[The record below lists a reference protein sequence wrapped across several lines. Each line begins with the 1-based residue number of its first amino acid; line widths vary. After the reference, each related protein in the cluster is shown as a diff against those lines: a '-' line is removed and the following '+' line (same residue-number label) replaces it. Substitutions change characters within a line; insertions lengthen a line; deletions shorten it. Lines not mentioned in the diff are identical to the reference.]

1 MILEQF
7 YLGCLAHASY
17 VIADER
23 TRAAVVVDPQRDID
37 RYVAFAR
44 DRSFHIG
51 HVVLTH
57 FHADFVAGHLELR
70 DRVGAIIYLGAR
82 ARAEYAFTPL
92 ADGETI
98 ELGTIRLQALETPGH
113 TVESISLLVYD
124 LARNPTEPH
133 AVLTGDTLFVGDVGR
148 PDLRVALGWSAAELG
163 SMLYDSVHSKLLTLP
178 DATLVYPAHGAGSLC
193 GKAISQERSST
204 VGNERQ
210 SNYALQPM
218 SREAFVELVTADQ
231 PDAPPYFTYDAVLNT
246 QERPT
251 LDETLTRKLTPLP
264 LDRALALEAEGAQLL
279 DTRDPDE
286 FAATHLR
293 HSINIGLGGQLATWA
308 GTILRHERPVVI
320 IATPGREHE
329 SAVRLGRVG
338 LDQIAGFLKGGLLSL
353 SDRPELTEGTER
365 LSAAVAAERLAS
377 PAPPVVVDVRSPEER
392 DQKRL
397 DHSLGIPLNHLAD
410 RIDEIP
416 RDRPIL
422 VHCAG
427 GYRSSIAASLLS
439 ARGFEQVGE
448 IAGGIT
454 AWEKAGLPIV
464 KAIQASTQS

>member
-37 RYVAFAR
+37 RYIAFAR

-82 ARAEYAFTPL
+82 AKAEYAFTPL

-113 TVESISLLVYD
+113 TVESISLVVYD
-124 LARNPTEPH
+124 LAKSATEPH

-163 SMLYDSVHSKLLTLP
+163 SMLYDSVRDKLLPLP

-193 GKAISQERSST
+193 GKAISQERFST
-204 VGNERQ
+204 IGEQRR

-218 SREAFVELVTADQ
+218 TREAFVALVTADQ
-231 PDAPPYFTYDAVLNT
+231 PAAPAYFTYDAVLNT

-251 LDETLTRKLTPLP
+251 LDDTLTRKLTPLT
-264 LDRALALEAEGAQLL
+264 LERALALEAEGAQLL
-279 DTRDPDE
+279 DTRDPEE

-293 HSINIGLGGQLATWA
+293 RSINIGLGGQLANWA
-308 GTILRHERPVVI
+308 GTVLRHDRPIVI

-338 LDQIAGFLKGGLLSL
+338 LDHIAGYFEGGVLSL
-353 SDRPELTEGTER
+353 EEHADLTQGTER
-365 LSAAVAAERLAS
+365 LSAPVAADRIAS
-377 PAPPVVVDVRSPEER
+377 PIPPIVVDVRSPEER
-392 DQKRL
+392 DRARI
-397 DHSLGIPLNHLAD
+397 DGSIGIPLTQLGE
-410 RIDEIP
+410 RLDEIP

-439 ARGFEQVGE
+439 AHGFEHVGE

-454 AWEKAGLPIV
+454 AWETAGLPV
-464 KAIQASTQS
+464 AGS